1 MYGENKSS
9 VHFEVLGVF
18 GFIICWSCEMPIFLS
33 WCYCFDHPS
42 SRRWLPAWRLLARMG
57 DFSFL
62 WSVPRAG
69 PAAVGWGSC
78 RSSTNL
84 RAYWERRAG
93 AQWAALTALRASPD
107 CVCLC
112 GLLLELSRH
121 KQNLG
126 SDNVRF
132 ASLFVLSCVTCC
144 PSTGGNL
151 KNLPCVFVSRALVD
165 LWDPTQL
172 GGGLLKHFIFP
183 GLVRC
188 YF

>member
-1 MYGENKSS
+1 MLLLSS
-9 VHFEVLGVF
+9 PQQQKVASSLTTSCSDGRFLFPLVCPSGWSSSCGLGQLQ
-18 GFIICWSCEMPIFLS
+18 EQ
-33 WCYCFDHPS
+33 HE
-42 SRRWLPAWRLLARMG
+42 PACILG
-57 DFSFL
+57 DIKE
-62 WSVPRAG
+62 R
-69 PAAVGWGSC
+69 
-78 RSSTNL
+78 
-84 RAYWERRAG
+84 YWERRAG
-93 AQWAALTALRASPD
+93 ARWAALTALCASPD